1 MATIQIPSQEM
12 TEFDLPR
19 VCVITGDTEGVVFKD
34 VKFQWYP
41 RWIGALVIINLLV
54 AAVVAMAM
62 TKKVKGKLP
71 FTEAGHAA
79 WKKGQLMTGLSI
91 VGALVML
98 VGAGFAFGN
107 EIPALGV
114 LLLGLM
120 VAVPVAAYFLWAK
133 GRRLGCTRI
142 ADGQI
147 TLSIP
152 SEAAALAIR
161 THLHAGAVLPAQAA
175 PAL

>member
-1 MATIQIPSQEM
+1 MASIQIPSQEM

-19 VCVITGDTEGVVFKD
+19 VCVITGDTDGVVFKD

-41 RWIGALVIINLLV
+41 RWIGALVIINVLV

-79 WKKGQLMTGLSI
+79 WKKGQLMFGLSFL
-91 VGALVML
+91 VAVALGIGSGV
-98 VGAGFAFGN
+98 AFGN
-107 EIPALGV
+107 DIGALGILGVV
-114 LLLGLM
+114 L
-120 VAVPVAAYFLWAK
+120 AIAAPIAAYFIWAK

-161 THLHAGAVLPAQAA
+161 THLHAGAVLPAQAV